1 MLTRLGKLRAK
12 VNKVR
17 VQEIHNMN
25 FESDK
30 KTFLTANDMAEEW
43 INAEAEQ
50 LALENEEDKERGIE
64 EMLNDI
70 ESMKKQM
77 TEFDELEDLRRRIAR
92 TRKGINEYTTNL
104 SSLKANITNVKQKD
118 KTFRRETGF
127 DFRLKKSA
135 S

>member
-1 MLTRLGKLRAK
+1 M
-12 VNKVR
+12 
-17 VQEIHNMN
+17 
-25 FESDK
+25 
-30 KTFLTANDMAEEW
+30 
-43 INAEAEQ
+43 
-50 LALENEEDKERGIE
+50 ENEEDKERGIE